1 MSLRSTVEAVAAA
14 GSRDCVEPRRRRP
27 SRRHRQRPVAFPVPD
42 PLGMLVVLGVPMA
55 LALGFADD
63 PPSTRSG

>member
-1 MSLRSTVEAVAAA
+1 MSLRSIVAAVVAA
-14 GSRDCVEPRRRRP
+14 GSLDHVGPRRRRL
-27 SRRHRQRPVAFPVPD
+27 SRHHRQRPAAFTAPD